1 MGGVTLA
8 GQNRARFTDPLG
20 ESSNSEITWRLM
32 KSGWA
37 VDREGL
43 QNVSRDESTL

>member
-20 ESSNSEITWRLM
+20 ESSNSEVTWRLM

-37 VDREGL
+37 ADQEGL
-43 QNVSRDESTL
+43 RKVGRDESTL